1 MNFKLISIAKDA
13 GYGSERWNS
22 TEELEMF
29 LERYGKLIV
38 QECIN
43 RINRVGI
50 LEDIEIESDMIADD
64 VKEHFGVE
72 E

>member
-1 MNFKLISIAKDA
+1 MNFKLISIARDA
-13 GYGSERWNS
+13 GYGDRWNT
-22 TEELEMF
+22 TEEFEMF

-64 VKEHFGVE
+64 IKEHFGVE
-72 E
+72 